1 MRNDDGSPIFY
12 EKQIDFRDKGM
23 QRFLT
28 TKSREER
35 EVEGKRLIEHG
46 LDEQY
51 QGRTGQAWKLADR
64 TVETMFY
71 EELKEMK
78 WLEET
83 LYWELKE
90 LGEEKF
96 KLMHPDD
103 EFEFFGDK
111 YGGTVV
117 AVDPDVPLMPV
128 QKINDI
134 KRDILDIWGV

>member
-1 MRNDDGSPIFY
+1 MRNDDGSPMFY

-71 EELKEMK
+71 EELKEIK
-78 WLEET
+78 WLDET

-90 LGEEKF
+90 LGKEN
-96 KLMHPDD
+96 
-103 EFEFFGDK
+103 FF
-111 YGGTVV
+111 
-117 AVDPDVPLMPV
+117 
-128 QKINDI
+128 
-134 KRDILDIWGV
+134 

>member
-1 MRNDDGSPIFY
+1 
-12 EKQIDFRDKGM
+12 M
-23 QRFLT
+23 QRCELDSNAGAASFGESLHS
-28 TKSREER
+28 KVIMRR
-35 EVEGKRLIEHG
+35 VEG
-46 LDEQY
+46 DE
-51 QGRTGQAWKLADR
+51 
-64 TVETMFY
+64 V
-71 EELKEMK
+71 
-78 WLEET
+78 WLEEET
-83 LYWELKE
+83 LVYWELKE